1 MMTPYW
7 LAGGGLALLFLGGE
21 MLVSGAVG
29 FAGKLGVS
37 PLLIG
42 LVVVGFGTSAP
53 ELMVSL
59 GAALQGQPD
68 IAVGNVVGSN
78 IANILLVL
86 GAATLI
92 YPIHCQA
99 KVVYRDG
106 MAMLAASLM
115 LVGLGIT
122 GHIAA
127 WQGGLM
133 LATLLSFIMY
143 SYWTEKYRMA
153 PSGELHQHEAEEFE
167 NASRPLWLNVIILG
181 VGLAAIMGGA
191 SMLVDS
197 ATTIARAAGISEA
210 VIGLTLVAIGTS
222 LPELATSVIAALRKH
237 TDVAIGNVL
246 GSNMFNILSILG
258 ITALVTPIPI
268 NPEIMNDIWIM
279 LGVAV
284 ILLPALLTG
293 HRLSRTEAVFFLA
306 AYAGYIGW
314 LYDAFPPT
322 ANTLGL

>member
-1 MMTPYW
+1 MMTQYW
-7 LAGGGLALLFLGGE
+7 LVGGGLILLFLGGE
-21 MLVSGAVG
+21 MLVHGAVG
-29 FAGKLGVS
+29 LARNLGVS

-42 LVVVGFGTSAP
+42 LVVVGFGTSTP

-59 GAALQGQPD
+59 DAALQGQPD

-86 GAATLI
+86 GIAALI
-92 YPIHCQA
+92 YPIHCPP

-106 MAMLAASLM
+106 LAMLAASLV
-115 LVGLGIT
+115 LVGLGAI
-122 GHIAA
+122 GKIVA

-133 LATLLSFIMY
+133 VAVLLVFIAY

-153 PSGELHQHEAEEFE
+153 PSATLHQHEAE
-167 NASRPLWLNVIILG
+167 SIKDGTRPLWFHMIGLG

-191 SMLVDS
+191 TLLVDG
-197 ATTIARAAGISEA
+197 AVTLARAAGISEA

-222 LPELATSVIAALRKH
+222 LPELATSMIAAVRKQ
-237 TDVAIGNVL
+237 TDVAIGNIL

-258 ITALVTPIPI
+258 ITALVTPVPI
-268 NPEIMNDIWIM
+268 SPEIVDDIWIM
-279 LGVAV
+279 MGVTV

-293 HRLSRTEAVFFLA
+293 HRLSRVEAGLFLI

-314 LYDAFPPT
+314 LYGAFPV
-322 ANTLGL
+322 AAATLGF

>member
-1 MMTPYW
+1 MMSYA
-7 LAGGGLALLFLGGE
+7 LVAGGFILLFLGGE
-21 MLVSGAVG
+21 MLVRGAVG
-29 FAGKLGVS
+29 LARQLGVS

-59 GAALQGQPD
+59 EAALQGQPD

-86 GAATLI
+86 GAAALI
-92 YPIHCQA
+92 YPIHCPTQ
-99 KVVYRDG
+99 VVYRDG
-106 MAMLAASLM
+106 LAMLAASLV
-115 LVGLGIT
+115 LVGLGVI

-133 LATLLSFIMY
+133 VAILLAFIVY

-153 PSGELHQHEAEEFE
+153 PSAELHQHEAEEFE
-167 NASRPLWLNVIILG
+167 DGSRPLWLNTAILC

-191 SMLVDS
+191 NMLVDGAVS
-197 ATTIARAAGISEA
+197 IARAAGVSEA

-258 ITALVTPIPI
+258 ITALVTPVPI

-279 LGVAV
+279 VGVAV
-284 ILLPALLTG
+284 LLLPVLLTG
-293 HRLSRTEAVFFLA
+293 HRVYRVEAGLFLI
-306 AYAGYIGW
+306 AYAGYIAW
-314 LYDAFPPT
+314 LYGAFNPLP
-322 ANTLGL
+322 A